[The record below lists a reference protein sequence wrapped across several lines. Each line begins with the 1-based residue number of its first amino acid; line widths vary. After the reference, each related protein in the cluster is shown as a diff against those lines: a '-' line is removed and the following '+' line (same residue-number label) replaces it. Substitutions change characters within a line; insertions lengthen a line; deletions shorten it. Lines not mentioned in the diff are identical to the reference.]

1 MSEINEHLERLII
14 RQLDGELSADE
25 QLLLQK
31 ELIKNPAA
39 RQLADEYART
49 DLLAGAV
56 LQDALFRSRS
66 VALQPMATVRATRQ
80 RHWSRAW
87 IFIPGA
93 IAAALLAMIVPFPGV
108 TPVPDTKTQMV
119 ERTHSKPVTGQSGH
133 IPQIGPVNSDGVMRT
148 VSDSP
153 WLAPRTRRD
162 TGRELIGVQ
171 GDDGNIYWLEISRTR
186 TVRQPQ
192 RAAVT
197 SPVTESL

>member
-1 MSEINEHLERLII
+1 MSEINEHLERLIV

-25 QLLLQK
+25 QLALQK

-66 VALQPMATVRATRQ
+66 VVLQPMTTVQATRQ
-80 RHWSRAW
+80 RHWTRAW

-93 IAAALLAMIVPFPGV
+93 IAAALLAMIIPFPGV
-108 TPVPDTKTQMV
+108 TPVQDAQV
-119 ERTHSKPVTGQSGH
+119 QLADRSLEKPKAGQSGH
-133 IPQIGPVNSDGVMRT
+133 IPQIGPVHPDGVMRT

-186 TVRQPQ
+186 TVRQPE
-192 RAAVT
+192 RATVT